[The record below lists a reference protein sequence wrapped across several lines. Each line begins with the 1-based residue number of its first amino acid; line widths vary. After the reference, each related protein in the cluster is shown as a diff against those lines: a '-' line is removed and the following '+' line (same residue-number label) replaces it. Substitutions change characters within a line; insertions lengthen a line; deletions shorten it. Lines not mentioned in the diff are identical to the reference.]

1 MNTLTEQ
8 LSLATKAVFDAQL
21 VSATAVA
28 QAAFD
33 SGVTMIDLNVD
44 AAKTCMA
51 AYTVAANQLLSIKD
65 PQEWMSMTA
74 SQSQLALD
82 RVHAYGRQAAD
93 IAQDAQAKFSR
104 VAETEI
110 AASQQK
116 VIELVDV
123 VKQAPTVAA
132 KPINSFLKTAFQTAH
147 EGYDNFTSP
156 VRAAVESLPSGSG
169 AERNERAPV

>member
-1 MNTLTEQ
+1 MINLTEQ
-8 LSLATKAVFDAQL
+8 LSRAIRAVFDAQL
-21 VSATAVA
+21 VSATALA

-51 AYTVAANQLLSIKD
+51 ANTVAANQLLSIKD

-74 SQSQLALD
+74 NQSQLTLD
-82 RVHAYGRQAAD
+82 RVHAYGRQAAGF
-93 IAQDAQAKFSR
+93 AQEAQQKFSR

-116 VIELVDV
+116 VIELVDA
-123 VKQAPTVAA
+123 VKQAPTVVA

-147 EGYDNFTSP
+147 EGYHNLTSP
-156 VRAAVESLPSGSG
+156 VRTSVESLPSGSG
-169 AERNERAPV
+169 AERSERAPV

>member
-1 MNTLTEQ
+1 MITLAEQ
-8 LSLATKAVFDAQL
+8 LSLAAKAVLDAQL
-21 VSATAVA
+21 VSAAAVA
-28 QAAFD
+28 EAAFD
-33 SGVTMIDLNVD
+33 SGVTMTDLNVE

-82 RVHAYGRQAAD
+82 RVHAYSRQAAD
-93 IAQDAQAKFSR
+93 IAHDAQAKFAR
-104 VAETEI
+104 VTETEI

-116 VIELVDV
+116 VSELVDV
-123 VKQAPTVAA
+123 VKQAPTVMA

-156 VRAAVESLPSGSG
+156 VRAAAESLPSGSG
-169 AERNERAPV
+169 AECSERAPM